1 MRKEPVLADNLLL
14 YNPKKAIFCTFD
26 QETADQLEQKLNV
39 VTIPQSLIKQTNLPE
54 STRSPMLYAAG
65 INPEHK
71 KYFPEIASVSMI
83 HELEKNFPHH
93 INGFRNR
100 ALDII
105 IQSYSKLALPV
116 FRERY
121 IDPVITSLHNRRKEN
136 SQEASLQA
144 IQHHGGD
151 ALLVEGLKE
160 EEQSYLQ
167 AVMSL
172 SYNHFFKKNVRELA
186 FKLHDQQ
193 NKLKTNIDCIEDILN
208 ELGELITERPTITLD
223 KFPVSEVQYFD
234 ISASRLE
241 LLEYIRLTSA
251 EKVAQENIKEKA
263 NLVKEDRFHSLNLPY
278 IIIN

>member
-1 MRKEPVLADNLLL
+1 M
-14 YNPKKAIFCTFD
+14 
-26 QETADQLEQKLNV
+26 
-39 VTIPQSLIKQTNLPE
+39 
-54 STRSPMLYAAG
+54 
-65 INPEHK
+65 
-71 KYFPEIASVSMI
+71 
-83 HELEKNFPHH
+83 
-93 INGFRNR
+93 
-100 ALDII
+100 
-105 IQSYSKLALPV
+105 
-116 FRERY
+116 
-121 IDPVITSLHNRRKEN
+121 
-136 SQEASLQA
+136 
-144 IQHHGGD
+144 
-151 ALLVEGLKE
+151 EGLKE